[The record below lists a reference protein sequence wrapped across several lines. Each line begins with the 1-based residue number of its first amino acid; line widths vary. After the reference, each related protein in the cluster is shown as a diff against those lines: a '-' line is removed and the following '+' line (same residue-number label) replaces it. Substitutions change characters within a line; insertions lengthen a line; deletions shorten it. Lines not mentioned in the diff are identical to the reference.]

1 MYASKNGHLKVVKLL
16 VSNLANVNIKNSN
29 GTPLMLAT
37 KHNFFRYCKIFN
49 KKK

>member
-37 KHNFFRYCKIFN
+37 KHKFFFSIL
-49 KKK
+49 

>member
-29 GTPLMLAT
+29 GDTPLMLAT
-37 KHNFFRYCKIFN
+37 KHIFFSISKTI
-49 KKK
+49 